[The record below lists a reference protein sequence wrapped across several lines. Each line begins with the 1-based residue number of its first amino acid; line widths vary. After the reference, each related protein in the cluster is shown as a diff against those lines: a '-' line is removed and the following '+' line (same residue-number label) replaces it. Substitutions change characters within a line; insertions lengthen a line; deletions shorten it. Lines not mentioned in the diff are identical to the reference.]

1 MGMRKYRRA
10 IAKAR
15 MADMGIDRINRKMGL
30 QISSANL
37 KEAWRCMGKKKRAEL
52 WRELQTRP
60 LWRRVLTGDLAK
72 TYWKEKRRREIA
84 DARKGRTKREER

>member
-1 MGMRKYRRA
+1 MGMRKYKRS

-15 MADMGIDRINRKMGL
+15 LAEMGVDRINRKMGL
-30 QISSANL
+30 GITKTQL
-37 KEAWRCMGKKKRAEL
+37 KEAWRCMGKKKRAER

-72 TYWKEKRRREIA
+72 MYWNEKRRKERLA
-84 DARKGRTKREER
+84 FAQKQRYAR